1 MFVCLSLVGGRGRS
15 NFCDV
20 NCARR
25 YSAIQCKIQADR
37 QLHHAIYH
45 FIVTSLWRN
54 LCKAFKNRFSSNSAA
69 ESPFGGY
76 KNYRFLT

>member
-25 YSAIQCKIQADR
+25 YSGHFQALVR
-37 QLHHAIYH
+37 K
-45 FIVTSLWRN
+45 VTEHLDEYKKGFNSLYAKFEVVWMSHVKLLR
-54 LCKAFKNRFSSNSAA
+54 FKV
-69 ESPFGGY
+69 
-76 KNYRFLT
+76 

>member
-25 YSAIQCKIQADR
+25 YKRAGTTRATSSIIKSGQKDTETSILQMIFQQCETMGSCLLKGMLSLIRKIEIAQ
-37 QLHHAIYH
+37 
-45 FIVTSLWRN
+45 
-54 LCKAFKNRFSSNSAA
+54 
-69 ESPFGGY
+69 
-76 KNYRFLT
+76 